1 MLKLKSLALLVLVAG
16 CTDYSKPLRY
26 ISTSK
31 FEIFKQEKGLERD
44 LEITKQGFYH
54 LRALILSVC
63 LSKGYSNYFLFEET
77 KACKS
82 RDEQFTTEVECSAMA
97 RCVE

>member
-1 MLKLKSLALLVLVAG
+1 MLMIG
-16 CTDYSKPLRY
+16 CADYSKPQQF
-26 ISTSK
+26 ISISK

-44 LEITKQGFYH
+44 LEITKQGTYH
-54 LRALILSVC
+54 LKAFILSVC

-77 KACKS
+77 KTCKS
-82 RDEQFTTEVECSAMA
+82 RNEQFTTEVECSAMA